1 MSNDVLHFLRSF
13 QTGGM
18 DPRLRAY
25 CLREMMKR
33 DLPGFAIGGLAGGE
47 DKWHFWRV
55 VHQCTGYNP
64 RAQPPIVPAVPPPPI
79 DPKGPPGF
87 RGENGITCSDPIPSP
102 DPLNVTVHSLPY
114 PHQSL
119 LCIFIVSYDHSCT
132 LISIYLPLPMWYD
145 NHMNS
150 VMILSVV

>member
-1 MSNDVLHFLRSF
+1 MCVCV
-13 QTGGM
+13 GGM

-64 RAQPPIVPAVPPPPI
+64 KAMPPILPAVPPPPI
-79 DPKGPPGF
+79 DPKGPPGH
-87 RGENGITCSDPIPSP
+87 RGENGVTCSDPIPSP
-102 DPLNVTVHSLPY
+102 DPLNVTVANIPFHSN
-114 PHQSL
+114 
-119 LCIFIVSYDHSCT
+119 C
-132 LISIYLPLPMWYD
+132 ISISCMCFGVCLQP
-145 NHMNS
+145 NS
-150 VMILSVV
+150 VMILSVVQVYQNSNHVI